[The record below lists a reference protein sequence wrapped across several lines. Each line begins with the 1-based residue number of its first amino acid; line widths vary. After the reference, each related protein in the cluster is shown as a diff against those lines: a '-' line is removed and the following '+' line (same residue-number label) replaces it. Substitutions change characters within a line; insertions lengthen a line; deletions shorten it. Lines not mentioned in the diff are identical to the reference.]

1 MNLRKKKQEATK
13 LRNKAEKQLQEFRS
27 IERRFSSSLN
37 TIDKKIESEKE
48 DATDVSETL
57 TQKNAQIESIGRLIT
72 AATERLEREKEAVTQ
87 TEQEIEFANTD
98 EEKSYAEARL
108 RSIKDRIGELEY
120 EIKSRAKTAKKIEDD
135 ISKFSDVKSKLTTKI
150 QKQAKS
156 KPSLKATLASSH
168 KEAARL
174 TKELDRRIKSEESV
188 KNALEKATKRLQDFL
203 AKKRKSQ
210 AKKKAKR
217 PAAKKAKRPAAKKA
231 KINKPSKRTR

>member
-27 IERRFSSSLN
+27 IERRSSSSLN

-120 EIKSRAKTAKKIEDD
+120 EIKSREKTAKKIADD
-135 ISKFSDVKSKLTTKI
+135 ISKFSDVKSKITTKI

-217 PAAKKAKRPAAKKA
+217 AY
-231 KINKPSKRTR
+231 T